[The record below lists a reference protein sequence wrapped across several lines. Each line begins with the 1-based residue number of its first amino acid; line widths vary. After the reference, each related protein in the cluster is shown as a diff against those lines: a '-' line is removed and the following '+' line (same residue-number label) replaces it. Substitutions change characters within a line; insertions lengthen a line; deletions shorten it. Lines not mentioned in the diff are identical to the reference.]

1 MIIKGLQKLT
11 LLDYPEKC
19 AATVFTFGCNLR
31 CPFCHNAS
39 LVEKRAGDDYIINEE
54 EFFAFLDTRKGLL
67 DGVAVTGGEPLLQ
80 PDLEDFLRKIKEK
93 GFSVKLDTNGT
104 NPEKLSR
111 LIDEKLVDYV
121 ATDIKNCL
129 VKYPLTV
136 GVKDFDVAPIK
147 ETVSLLLSGK
157 VDYEFRTTV
166 SNELFSE
173 EDFVKISREIAG
185 AEKYYLQ
192 AFVSSGDILGGIFT
206 APCKTTLETYARIVS
221 ETVKKVGI
229 RGV

>member
-11 LLDYPEKC
+11 LLDYPGKC

-39 LVEKRAGDDYIINEE
+39 LVEKRAGDDYVIDEE
-54 EFFAFLDTRKGLL
+54 EFFTFLDSRKGLL

-80 PDLEDFLRKIKEK
+80 PDIEDFLRKIKEK

-111 LIDEKLVDYV
+111 LIDEKLVDYA

-129 VKYPLTV
+129 DKYPLTV
-136 GVKDFDVAPIK
+136 GVEDFDVTPIK
-147 ETVSLLLSGK
+147 ETVALLLSGK
-157 VDYEFRTTV
+157 VEYEFRTTV

-192 AFVSSGDILGGIFT
+192 AFASSGDILGGDFT
-206 APCKTTLETYARIVS
+206 TPSKTALEAYARIVS
-221 ETVKKVGI
+221 KTVKKVEI